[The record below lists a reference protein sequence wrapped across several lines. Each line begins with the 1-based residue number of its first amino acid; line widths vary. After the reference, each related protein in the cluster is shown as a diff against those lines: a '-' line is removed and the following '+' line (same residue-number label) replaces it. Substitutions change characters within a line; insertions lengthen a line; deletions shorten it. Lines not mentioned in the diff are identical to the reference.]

1 MSTEEEQKAEGRK
14 YPQITQI
21 TLIERRIG
29 NTNSRKGALCL
40 TLKALANLSPGSA
53 LKPWVKK
60 GHIYFVATLKELR
73 RDCDSADGDA
83 TLSGLR
89 LQKDSDAFFP
99 GLHKAQPWAEISQ
112 RFQRYCC
119 APRAECWIFHFPFA
133 IASAHRLESG
143 FVRRARRG
151 TSALSK
157 RRVENFL
164 DLANAFSVRG

>member
-40 TLKALANLSPGSA
+40 TLKALANLSPGRGPRAGSPRGVGAFA

-99 GLHKAQPWAEISQ
+99 GLPERNPGLK
-112 RFQRYCC
+112 
-119 APRAECWIFHFPFA
+119 
-133 IASAHRLESG
+133 
-143 FVRRARRG
+143 
-151 TSALSK
+151 
-157 RRVENFL
+157 
-164 DLANAFSVRG
+164 LANAFSVIPGCQSTTAG